1 MICDDNEI
9 DILRFQV
16 ALSEDYEILT
26 ADSEEDCIDKYFDEK
41 KVKAKEIDSLL
52 LDYRLDDIKSTR

>member
-9 DILRFQV
+9 DILEIFQV

-26 ADSEEDCIDKYFDEK
+26 GDSEEDGIDKYFDKK
-41 KVKAKEIDSLL
+41 KVKLK
-52 LDYRLDDIKSTR
+52 R

>member
-26 ADSEEDCIDKYFDEK
+26 ADSEEDCIGKYFDEK

>member
-1 MICDDNEI
+1 
-9 DILRFQV
+9 
-16 ALSEDYEILT
+16 LT

-52 LDYRLDDIKSTR
+52 LDYRLDDMQGDTVAKKVRSYSM

>member
-1 MICDDNEI
+1 M
-9 DILRFQV
+9 Q
-16 ALSEDYEILT
+16 EILT
-26 ADSEEDCIDKYFDEK
+26 VDSEEGGIDKYFDEK